1 MLIRRPSP
9 IVRGMER
16 CHASA
21 AAALTGLL
29 ALAAACSPSPAP
41 SPIAAVEV
49 PSAAATPTSTPSPAP
64 PDCAAIT
71 AATVEAAVRALA
83 GWTSVRTDIS
93 RGTDG
98 SVSRHSEYRVE
109 FISPDAMATTNVD
122 LLRWTRTRN
131 VLIGDQLWR
140 GTAAPTTVDGDER
153 RNIEVAFVLPRSMD
167 GRFEL
172 TAEGPV
178 DECVAT
184 LTDGGVTTTYWMT
197 GAGVPI
203 RRHVVTSRF
212 DEELTFDPTRPDSIV
227 RPGGVPRA

>member
-1 MLIRRPSP
+1 M
-9 IVRGMER
+9 
-16 CHASA
+16 
-21 AAALTGLL
+21 AALL
-29 ALAAACSPSPAP
+29 AVVAGCAPAP
-41 SPIAAVEV
+41 VPSRGSVAEV
-49 PSAAATPTSTPSPAP
+49 PSAAASSDPAPSPAP

-71 AATVEAAVRALA
+71 AASVEATVLALA

-109 FISPDAMATTNVD
+109 FIAPEAMATTNVD

-140 GTAAPTTVDGDER
+140 GTASPATVDGGR
-153 RNIEVAFVLPRSMD
+153 RRDVEVAAVLPRSMD
-167 GRFEL
+167 GRFAR

-184 LTDGGVTTTYWMT
+184 VTDGAATTTYWMT
-197 GAGVPI
+197 ETGVPI

>member
-29 ALAAACSPSPAP
+29 VIVAACSPAPAP
-41 SPIAAVEV
+41 SAMAEEALSASASV
-49 PSAAATPTSTPSPAP
+49 PPAPSPAP
-64 PDCAAIT
+64 PDCSSIT
-71 AATVEAAVRALA
+71 AASVEATVLSLA

-109 FISPDAMATTNVD
+109 FIAPEAMAMTNVD

-140 GTAAPTTVDGDER
+140 GSAAPTGVDGEQR
-153 RNIEVAFVLPRSMD
+153 RDIEVAALLPRSMD
-167 GRFEL
+167 GRFAL

-184 LTDGGVTTTYWMT
+184 ATDGAATTTYWMT
-197 GAGVPI
+197 ETGVPI